1 MAGETALL
9 GMTSGA
15 CHRGRLSLGAVAKNE
30 VGILMTRRRAQLGFV
45 CCRPL
50 VRSQRLDGR
59 HLRRIY
65 VAVAAEL
72 PRVTGGARLRDFLL
86 TICLSQL
93 SMQSE
98 GKTRSLVRGWHRKFG
113 YILPRKAHGA
123 SERDVTGCT
132 AAVGR
137 GQVCGSD
144 LMAVETA
151 LHHREADLH
160 SLATECVA
168 SFAGER

>member
-9 GMTSGA
+9 GMTRGA
-15 CHRGRLSLGAVAKNE
+15 CHRGLSSLGAVPKHE
-30 VGILMTRRRAQLGFV
+30 VGILVTRRRPQFCLV
-45 CCRPL
+45 CRGSM

-59 HLRRIY
+59 HLRRIH

-72 PRVTGGARLRDFLL
+72 PRVTGGARLGDFLL
-86 TICLSQL
+86 TTCLSQP

-98 GKTRSLVRGWHRKFG
+98 CKARSFVRGWYRKFG
-113 YILPRKAHGA
+113 YIPAREAHGA
-123 SERDVTGCT
+123 RKRDVTGCT
-132 AAVGR
+132 AAVRR

-151 LHHREADLH
+151 LHDSQADLH
-160 SLATECVA
+160 PLASKRVA
-168 SFAGER
+168 